1 MLKINSLKTKR
12 IIMTLI
18 IAMQTIASTLIL
30 LALYTLTS
38 NTIFINNFSI
48 KFLIAFIIFSPE
60 LCVAILT
67 IHYIFYDQFKILSN
81 LINMTKSLQ
90 IIMSILLATLGL
102 ALELFKTYQ
111 PWLFTFLEII
121 IITYA
126 IFNLVILI
134 LIKFKDK
141 ITE

>member
-30 LALYTLTS
+30 LALYKLTS
-38 NTIFINNFSI
+38 NTIFINNSSI

-60 LCVAILT
+60 LCIAILT
-67 IHYIFYDQFKILSN
+67 IQYILYDQLKILSN
-81 LINMTKSLQ
+81 LINITKSLQ
-90 IIMSILLATLGL
+90 IIMNILLATLGL

-121 IITYA
+121 IITYV

-134 LIKFKDK
+134 LLKFKDK